1 MIQCII
7 PKVFINSIK
16 YTSCLTDM
24 EIKAAEDYL
33 FKKTYLELKH
43 LKKINVRIY
52 QKRERVS

>member
-7 PKVFINSIK
+7 LKVFINSIK

-43 LKKINVRIY
+43 LKK
-52 QKRERVS
+52 SM